1 LRAQRSPRLPNAAEG
16 RQEGA
21 STVLAEEA
29 FTEGVALDFTE
40 AEEEVEVSARAAA
53 SEEEDSVPFL

>member
-1 LRAQRSPRLPNAAEG
+1 LPNAAEG

-29 FTEGVALDFTE
+29 FTEGVARDSTE

-53 SEEEDSVPFL
+53 SEEEDSVPVL